1 MDDEAADQEWLS
13 AADGAIVEEMPAEAP
28 AEQPDEAGVEPP
40 RQLDWWHRDHPT
52 FFALTGFFSGLVL
65 AAVLPAIF
73 FGILRA
79 VWDDR
84 VAEEAFPFVLIF
96 LALPISL
103 IVFPRT
109 RRFGGYLLF
118 GMLVTLFV
126 VFGVGMFVFW
136 LMLNSS
142 T

>member
-1 MDDEAADQEWLS
+1 MDDEAADQAWPT
-13 AADGAIVEEMPAEAP
+13 AAGDPIVDEAP
-28 AEQPDEAGVEPP
+28 AEQPVDDEPEPA

-73 FGILRA
+73 FGVLRA

-126 VFGVGMFVFW
+126 VFGVGTFVFW

>member
-1 MDDEAADQEWLS
+1 MDTAMDGEAADQEWLT
-13 AADGAIVEEMPAEAP
+13 AADDEIVEETPADEPDQAEAP
-28 AEQPDEAGVEPP
+28 PP

-136 LMLNSS
+136 LMLTSS

>member
-73 FGILRA
+73 FVPGYLFG
-79 VWDDR
+79 VLP
-84 VAEEAFPFVLIF
+84 AFGGN
-96 LALPISL
+96 SGGSG
-103 IVFPRT
+103 RT
-109 RRFGGYLLF
+109 RSNVDEFRRR
-118 GMLVTLFV
+118 
-126 VFGVGMFVFW
+126 
-136 LMLNSS
+136 
-142 T
+142 

>member
-1 MDDEAADQEWLS
+1 MDDEAADQEWLTT
-13 AADGAIVEEMPAEAP
+13 ADGAVLEEAP
-28 AEQPDEAGVEPP
+28 ADQPHDDGEPEP
-40 RQLDWWHRDHPT
+40 ARQLDWWHRDHPT

-73 FGILRA
+73 VGILRA

-126 VFGVGMFVFW
+126 VFGVGTFVFW